1 MWLGILVM
9 VYKDECDGGK
19 MVGVNCNLESSKKCK
34 YNLLDN
40 GKWRWKWGCW

>member
-1 MWLGILVM
+1 M

-34 YNLLDN
+34 IIYQIMENEDEN
-40 GKWRWKWGCW
+40 GDVDSFD